1 MKKTFLIS
9 LLIGVIG
16 VIALSSCE
24 KEQSKHQLL
33 EDVLIGSWIE
43 ISPCDSCEIYT
54 FTKDNRIILTF
65 TYNNTNY
72 DLSYLIVD
80 ESSIQVTRNWDI
92 EIEKKTTT
100 HNVTFLSMDTIRIDQ
115 FVAADYGITGF
126 EDRLL
131 AKIE

>member
-1 MKKTFLIS
+1 MNL
-9 LLIGVIG
+9 
-16 VIALSSCE
+16 
-24 KEQSKHQLL
+24 
-33 EDVLIGSWIE
+33 
-43 ISPCDSCEIYT
+43 Y
-54 FTKDNRIILTF
+54 
-65 TYNNTNY
+65 
-72 DLSYLIVD
+72 LSYLIVD

>member
-72 DLSYLIVD
+72 DFKDSRCKVIKNISRGFVKKHFSWSIV
-80 ESSIQVTRNWDI
+80 
-92 EIEKKTTT
+92 
-100 HNVTFLSMDTIRIDQ
+100 
-115 FVAADYGITGF
+115 
-126 EDRLL
+126 
-131 AKIE
+131 